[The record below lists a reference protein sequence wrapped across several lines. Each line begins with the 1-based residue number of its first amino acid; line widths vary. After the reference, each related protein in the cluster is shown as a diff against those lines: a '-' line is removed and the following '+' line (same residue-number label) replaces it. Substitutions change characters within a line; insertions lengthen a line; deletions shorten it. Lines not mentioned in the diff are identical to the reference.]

1 MKVLLRALVGTRPG
15 WSGNE
20 NDGGRKRAIGIIGG
34 NLESESKREIFLRSD
49 FISNSEIC
57 IAPRGD
63 MIDRSLQAV

>member
-20 NDGGRKRAIGIIGG
+20 NDGGTKGTIGIIGG
-34 NLESESKREIFLRSD
+34 ILESESKREIFVRSD

-63 MIDRSLQAV
+63 MIDRSWQGV